1 MARVQQMKMMQYL
14 PPAPQLPP
22 LPVFASHNM
31 VTQAEANV
39 VLGELQRQI
48 GDATQRT
55 DVHLQAIAETYQKAQ
70 EARCITVSGATG
82 VAQTKRRFGE
92 DGG

>member
-1 MARVQQMKMMQYL
+1 MKLTQYL

-22 LPVFASHNM
+22 PPVFASHDT
-31 VTQAEANV
+31 VTQVEADV
-39 VLGELQRQI
+39 ALGELQRQI

-55 DVHLQAIAETYQKAQ
+55 DVLLQTIAETHQKAE
-70 EARCITVSGATG
+70 EAGRIAMLGRYWCSPN
-82 VAQTKRRFGE
+82 QCRFGE